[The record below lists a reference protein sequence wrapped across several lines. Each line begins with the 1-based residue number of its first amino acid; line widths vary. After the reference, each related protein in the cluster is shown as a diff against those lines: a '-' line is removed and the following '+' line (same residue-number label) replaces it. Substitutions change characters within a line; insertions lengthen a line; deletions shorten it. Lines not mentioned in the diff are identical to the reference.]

1 MARWNFK
8 NNVSTRLSA
17 LGLAF
22 VLGSGS
28 LIVPATEAWAA
39 SSHSRLHGDTYQL
52 ADGTAI
58 SGVVAR
64 GIDISHWQGEIDWK
78 QVARNDIKFVML
90 GTRYQ
95 GEVDPQFHTNAQGA
109 VDAGLKLGAYIYSYA
124 LTVEEAEAE
133 ADFIL
138 DLIKDY
144 PISYPVAFD
153 IEDSSQTSLAPTQVS
168 AMINAFCKKIED
180 AGYYPLV
187 YANDYWLANRIDLSQ
202 LNYDVW
208 VARYE
213 VKHDFEAPVMW
224 QATSTGSVDGI
235 SGNVDIDFQYKD
247 FSEKLPSDLWRRI
260 DGKNYYYKNYVMQ
273 KNSWIHDGSGWYFMN
288 HDGQPSTGWLNQN
301 DVTYYLDPNTGKMT
315 QGWLMTSDGWRY
327 FDLNGA
333 MQTGWLMDQGAWY
346 HIGSDGLMDTG
357 LLEDGG
363 KYYFLRDSGSMA
375 TGWRMLGDTWYY
387 FGGDG
392 AMRTGWV
399 GDDSAWYYLNPENGK
414 MYANTQITV
423 DGVVYNVDA
432 NGVCREVVPETDG
445 NAEETANTGM
455 ENGSTESETATDST
469 NTEQSSNTGIQSAVI
484 GTGAAVTT
492 TPTPNVS
499 VTDNRTSATIVSG
512 GSNAGPGSA
521 TVVSSGG
528 NAVSGLPV
536 AAPFQ

>member
-1 MARWNFK
+1 MTKRNTF
-8 NNVSTRLSA
+8 SA

-22 VLGSGS
+22 ILSAS
-28 LIVPATEAWAA
+28 TLFPSAAPAWAA

-52 ADGTAI
+52 ADGTAVH
-58 SGVVAR
+58 GVFAR
-64 GIDISHWQGEIDWK
+64 GIDISHWQGEIDWE
-78 QVARNDIKFVML
+78 QVSRNDIEFVML

-95 GEVDPQFHTNAQGA
+95 GEVDPMFYTNAAGI

-153 IEDSSQTSLAPTQVS
+153 IEDSSQASLDPTQIS

-180 AGYYPLV
+180 AGYHPLV

-202 LNYDVW
+202 LKYDVW

-213 VKHDFEAPVMW
+213 VPHEFEQPVMW

-235 SGNVDIDFQYKD
+235 NGNVDINFQYED
-247 FSEKLPSDLWRRI
+247 FSEHLPADLWRTI
-260 DGKNYYYKNYVMQ
+260 NGKTYYYKDYVMQ
-273 KNSWIHDGSGWYFMN
+273 KNSWIHDGSGWFFL
-288 HDGQPSTGWLNQN
+288 DDGGQPATGWLNQN
-301 DVTYYLDPNTGKMT
+301 DITYYLDPNSGRMT
-315 QGWLMTSDGWRY
+315 QGWLLSSDGWRY

-346 HIGSDGLMDTG
+346 HIGDDGIMNTG
-357 LLEDGG
+357 MIEDGG
-363 KYYFLRDSGSMA
+363 KWYFLRDSGSMV
-375 TGWRMLGDTWYY
+375 TGWRMLGDAWYY

-392 AMRTGWV
+392 SMQTGWV

-423 DGVVYNVDA
+423 DGIVYNADA
-432 NGVCREVVPETDG
+432 NGVCHEVVPEATADGAEGTADGSGTGESDAAGVVGESVSPENTAGSVQTAPVPGTSNNGIESAVVVGAGGSASSGPADGPGNHQSAAIVSGSSG
-445 NAEETANTGM
+445 NAE
-455 ENGSTESETATDST
+455 
-469 NTEQSSNTGIQSAVI
+469 
-484 GTGAAVTT
+484 
-492 TPTPNVS
+492 
-499 VTDNRTSATIVSG
+499 
-512 GSNAGPGSA
+512 PGSGI
-521 TVVSSGG
+521 TVI
-528 NAVSGLPV
+528 
-536 AAPFQ
+536 APFGN

>member
-1 MARWNFK
+1 MEKWNFK
-8 NNVSTRLSA
+8 NNVSARLSA

-22 VLGSGS
+22 ILGSSS
-28 LIVPATEAWAA
+28 LILPTMETWAA
-39 SSHSRLHGDTYQL
+39 SSHSRLHGNTYQL

-78 QVARNDIKFVML
+78 QVARNDIEFVML

-109 VDAGLKLGAYIYSYA
+109 VNAGLKLGAYIYSYA

-153 IEDSSQTSLAPTQVS
+153 IEDSSQTSLDPTQIS

-213 VKHDFEAPVMW
+213 VEHDFESPVMW

-235 SGNVDIDFQYKD
+235 NGNVDIDFQYKD
-247 FSEKLPSDLWRRI
+247 FSEKLPSDLWRNI
-260 DGKNYYYKNYVMQ
+260 DGKSYYYKNYVMQ
-273 KNSWIHDGSGWYFMN
+273 KNSWIHDGNGWYFMN
-288 HDGQPSTGWLNQN
+288 SDGHPATGWLNQN
-301 DVTYYLDPNTGKMT
+301 DITYYLDPNTGKMT

-327 FDLNGA
+327 FDLNGV

-363 KYYFLRDSGSMA
+363 KYYFLRDSGAMA

-387 FGGDG
+387 FGDDG
-392 AMRTGWV
+392 AMKTGWV

-414 MYANTQITV
+414 MCANTQITV
-423 DGVVYNVDA
+423 DGVVYNVDE
-432 NGVCREVVPETDG
+432 NGVCREVVPET
-445 NAEETANTGM
+445 
-455 ENGSTESETATDST
+455 ESADST
-469 NTEQSSNTGIQSAVI
+469 DNTNINDTDGAGIQSAVI
-484 GTGAAVTT
+484 GSETAAANS
-492 TPTPNVS
+492 PTPIVAGP
-499 VTDNRTSATIVSG
+499 DNRPSATIISGSG
-512 GSNAGPGSA
+512 GNIVTGSA
-521 TVVSSGG
+521 TVVAGG
-528 NAVSGLPV
+528 SNAVSGIPV
-536 AAPFQ
+536 SAPFQQ